1 MKYVRKSAIEPP
13 ALTTYKEKFAGQ
25 STQLKWDKFKKNSV
39 RRDAVRDQLRDD
51 QRGLCAYCENTV
63 FAQDESVE
71 HLVPRSAGLA
81 HELDWNNLVLCCLGG
96 ERPISEDVPDA
107 AVRYDTDGSRSCGH
121 AKKRHPCPVVNP
133 RSLPVSPRL
142 FRFSSE
148 DGRILCDEAACM
160 ATDVAVEDVETA
172 IVTCGLRA
180 GRLNR
185 ARLAVINALEEMLEK
200 GDTERQ
206 IAEDTFPADG
216 YLPAFFTT
224 IRWYL
229 GQDAEAHLQSVNFAG

>member
-13 ALTTYKEKFAGQ
+13 VLTVYKDKFAGQ
-25 STQLKWDKFKKNSV
+25 PTQLKWDKFKKNTA
-39 RRDAVRDQLRDD
+39 RRDAVRKQLRDD
-51 QRGLCAYCENTV
+51 QRGLCAYCENIV

-71 HLVPRSAGLA
+71 HLVPRSAGLM

-107 AVRYDTDGSRSCGH
+107 AVRYDADGSRSCGH
-121 AKKRHPCPVVNP
+121 AKKGHPCPVVNP
-133 RSLPVSPRL
+133 RALPVSRRL

-148 DGRILCDEAACM
+148 DGSILCDEASCVAIG
-160 ATDVAVEDVETA
+160 VAVDDVETA

-185 ARLAVINALEEMLEK
+185 ARLAVINALEEMLAN
-200 GDTERQ
+200 GDAERQ
-206 IAEDTFPADG
+206 IAEDILPADG

-229 GQDAEAHLQSVNFAG
+229 GQDAEDHLQSINFAG